1 MRQILLSLIF
11 LAAAFAPAAAQTK
24 TAEPRAADARSARSE
39 ANATRSRIVVPR
51 VENHAGKPSL
61 TGRQTSA
68 AAPKLIQK
76 TALVTPSPFAPVI
89 SAPARANVSSMSLP
103 APATTTLYRVGVG
116 DVLDIRLTSM
126 PTRESTLFTVLRNG
140 TIEFPLLNYPLTVSG
155 MTTDEIS
162 RLLRQ
167 EIKVISD
174 ARATV
179 SVRDY
184 ASHGVVVT
192 GVVDSPGK
200 KFLRRESMP
209 LYAVIAEALPRPEGT
224 IATITRNGNTQ
235 SFLMT
240 DNRAMA
246 TVVLPGDVIKISS
259 ATAATKRFLYV
270 GGDVSVP
277 GEREFREGMTL
288 TQALLA
294 AGGGPRGAKSIVKVS
309 RRNPGGFLVV
319 SEYNLRF
326 IEEGKSPDPLI
337 QAGDRIE
344 VTRVM

>member
-1 MRQILLSLIF
+1 
-11 LAAAFAPAAAQTK
+11 
-24 TAEPRAADARSARSE
+24 
-39 ANATRSRIVVPR
+39 
-51 VENHAGKPSL
+51 
-61 TGRQTSA
+61 
-68 AAPKLIQK
+68 
-76 TALVTPSPFAPVI
+76 
-89 SAPARANVSSMSLP
+89 
-103 APATTTLYRVGVG
+103 
-116 DVLDIRLTSM
+116 
-126 PTRESTLFTVLRNG
+126 
-140 TIEFPLLNYPLTVSG
+140 

-192 GVVDSPGK
+192 GIVDSPGK

-224 IATITRNGNTQ
+224 IATIIRNGNTQ
-235 SFLMT
+235 SFSMT

-270 GGDVSVP
+270 GGDVSAP
-277 GEREFREGMTL
+277 GERAGSVNKTPNDS
-288 TQALLA
+288 A
-294 AGGGPRGAKSIVKVS
+294 AIAELRYARWLQSMMNAPVIHE
-309 RRNPGGFLVV
+309 PG
-319 SEYNLRF
+319 
-326 IEEGKSPDPLI
+326 
-337 QAGDRIE
+337 
-344 VTRVM
+344 